1 MWKKNYRQLKKGET
15 IKEGDEVGNIGY
27 NKDGSMKWQKANC
40 VGSKAPDPSFTSHR
54 WYRRLLTSD
63 K

>member
-1 MWKKNYRQLKKGET
+1 MWNKNYRQLKKGEI

-27 NKDGSMKWQKANC
+27 NEDGSIKWQKATC
-40 VGSKAPDPSFTSHR
+40 VGSKAPDPLFTSHR